1 MNPLTRPMFR
11 LGGKPSAD
19 GVGITSG
26 FRTGYQDP
34 EPMPVG
40 TQDRMKR
47 LETEMMEKPQ
57 YGWNE
62 LIADAYRTSKG
73 ATDWRDWVN
82 QGADRALEIQEE
94 RKNLPKEQMEML
106 LKTDKAQTDRLRA
119 TTDPTIAGRQQ
130 ILTEV
135 MTQISDWQNKNPGK
149 GVEDFLQS
157 GNIIEI
163 DAKMRT
169 ANPAWPGI
177 TEIKLQIEDQ
187 LLQQF
192 PGLTTPEFGDDPLP
206 SEVEAAR
213 KQLLQSW
220 IGSYLGFKGNAMGG
234 KPIRRGYNL
243 GSGPV
248 MQDQLQIKDQM
259 TEQVDTPQ
267 GDVAMTEDV
276 SMTEQV
282 PGPANSDPYVLLRAR
297 LPQEVPDDVVRLIAY
312 NPDAFAD
319 FASIESQED
328 VIAFNQKYGVELVIN
343 TDQL

>member
-47 LETEMMEKPQ
+47 LETEMMEDPK
-57 YGWNE
+57 YGWSE

-94 RKNLPKEQMEML
+94 RKTLPKEQMEML

-135 MTQISDWQNKNPGK
+135 MTQIGDWQTKNINK
-149 GVEDFLQS
+149 L
-157 GNIIEI
+157 
-163 DAKMRT
+163 
-169 ANPAWPGI
+169 
-177 TEIKLQIEDQ
+177 
-187 LLQQF
+187 
-192 PGLTTPEFGDDPLP
+192 
-206 SEVEAAR
+206 R
-213 KQLLQSW
+213 K
-220 IGSYLGFKGNAMGG
+220 
-234 KPIRRGYNL
+234 
-243 GSGPV
+243 
-248 MQDQLQIKDQM
+248 
-259 TEQVDTPQ
+259 
-267 GDVAMTEDV
+267 
-276 SMTEQV
+276 
-282 PGPANSDPYVLLRAR
+282 
-297 LPQEVPDDVVRLIAY
+297 
-312 NPDAFAD
+312 
-319 FASIESQED
+319 
-328 VIAFNQKYGVELVIN
+328 
-343 TDQL
+343 